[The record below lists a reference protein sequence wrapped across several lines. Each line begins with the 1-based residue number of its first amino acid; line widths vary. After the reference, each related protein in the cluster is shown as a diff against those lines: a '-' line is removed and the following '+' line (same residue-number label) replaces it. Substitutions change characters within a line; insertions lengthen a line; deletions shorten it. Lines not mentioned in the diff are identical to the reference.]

1 MDEPI
6 EFPDLHEAML
16 DEARLDALFND
27 IAMEA
32 QVLSVLLKGSAEVL
46 AEGGDVALADAL
58 SMLKAG
64 RVRAVQVRYVHRAK
78 AWTDTLMRTAS
89 GAYRVVRIAA

>member
-1 MDEPI
+1 VDEPI

-32 QVLSVLLKGSAEVL
+32 QVLSVLLKGGAEVL
-46 AEGGDVALADAL
+46 AEGGDVALPDAL
-58 SMLKAG
+58 AMLKAG

-78 AWTDTLMRTAS
+78 AWTDTLMRTAT